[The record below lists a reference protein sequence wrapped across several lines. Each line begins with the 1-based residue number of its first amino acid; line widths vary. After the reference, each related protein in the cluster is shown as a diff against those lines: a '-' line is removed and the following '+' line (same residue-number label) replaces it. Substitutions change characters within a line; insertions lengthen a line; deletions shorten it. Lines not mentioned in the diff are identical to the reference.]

1 MSDNYEKTTPVEE
14 ENSTPVEEV
23 PVQEPADAVVTDET
37 VEGEAVELELED
49 LEEEKID
56 PEIDMTTGEKVKTLL
71 MKPLWSAIVK
81 WVFIFFGIVG
91 MVLYFIASSSRS
103 TGESFAKA
111 FGGISNGI
119 SSFFSLFPVSM
130 FEILICAAA
139 VGILAYLV
147 YIIVRTV
154 QIKGKFHKGGLWVQ
168 FGYTLLAIAGVFS
181 LLCSLCYGVFTYR
194 EKISDTTDYT
204 SANVTAMDCGETM
217 LYLIDKINNV
227 VYEGFECSSEIFFR
241 ADGESRYASKGSSIE
256 AITAKVSE
264 AFDNAAEDIPTLKG
278 SALSSKELLFSPLYS
293 NFQISSIYSP
303 FTGELC
309 INTDYPEIIIPMQVA
324 KTMAMQRGYT
334 NDADASFIAFL
345 VCTQYSDN
353 YYIQYSGYFNA
364 YVELSSAFYR
374 ENGKNLHLYMANAL
388 RDKAK
393 EDYVHLV
400 KTLDTLYGLSS
411 DIEYTASSK
420 QLSGKD
426 YCDVAK
432 LLLVKFRDNVNDS
445 LITIDNTEATN
456 KYGRY
461 VNYLTNFYLIDGDFQ
476 NEVDE
481 IYEEYHPDL

>member
-14 ENSTPVEEV
+14 NSTPVDEA
-23 PVQEPADAVVTDET
+23 PVQESADAVVTEET
-37 VEGEAVELELED
+37 VEGAAVELELED

-71 MKPLWSAIVK
+71 MKPLWSSIIK

-91 MVLYFIASSSRS
+91 VVLYFVASSSRS

-111 FGGISNGI
+111 LSGVSGGIA
-119 SSFFSLFPVSM
+119 SFFSIFPVSM

-147 YIIVRTV
+147 FIIVRTIQV
-154 QIKGKFHKGGLWVQ
+154 KGKFHKGGLWVQ
-168 FGYTLLAIAGVFS
+168 FAYSLIAVAGVFA
-181 LLCSLCYGVFTYR
+181 LLTSLCYGCFTYR
-194 EKISDTTDYT
+194 ERISKSTDYT
-204 SANVTAMDCGETM
+204 SAKITAMDCGETM
-217 LYLIDKINNV
+217 LYLIDKINNTL
-227 VYEGFECSSEIFFR
+227 YDGEDAIFFR

-256 AITAKVSE
+256 AITKKVAE

-278 SALSSKELLFSPLYS
+278 STLSSKELIFSPLYS
-293 NFQISSIYSP
+293 QFQISSIYSP

-309 INTDYPEIIIPMQVA
+309 INTEYPEVILPMQIA

-334 NDADASFIAFL
+334 NDADAAFIAFL
-345 VCTQYSDN
+345 VCTEYTDD

-388 RDKAK
+388 RESAK

-400 KTLDTLYGLSS
+400 KTLDSLYGLSS
-411 DIEYTASSK
+411 DIEYIAASQK
-420 QLSGKD
+420 LSGED

-432 LLLVKFRDNVNDS
+432 LLLVKFRDNVSDS
-445 LITIDNTEATN
+445 KITIDDEEETN
-456 KYGRY
+456 KYGAFC
-461 VNYLTNFYLIDGDFQ
+461 NYLTNFYLIDEEFQ
-476 NEVDE
+476 DSVDE
-481 IYEEYHPDL
+481 VYEEYHPSV